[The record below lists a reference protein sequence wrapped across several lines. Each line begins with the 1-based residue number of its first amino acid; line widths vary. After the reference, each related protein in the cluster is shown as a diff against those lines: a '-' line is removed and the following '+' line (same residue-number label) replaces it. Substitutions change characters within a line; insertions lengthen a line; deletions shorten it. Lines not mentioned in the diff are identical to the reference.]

1 MGHAERRETL
11 AGKQEAGQG
20 SAWPGAV
27 GRKAK
32 YSVEE
37 IGNLDRI
44 SMTWSQDW
52 ERKEKAVLTGRME
65 LNMELGGVGKKKEKK
80 KTKQRIHFHFNS
92 IRLKRAF
99 SHAKLHVM
107 EGSK

>member
-65 LNMELGGVGKKKEKK
+65 LNMELRGVGKKKRKRRQNKE
-80 KTKQRIHFHFNS
+80 S
-92 IRLKRAF
+92 IF
-99 SHAKLHVM
+99 ISTPS
-107 EGSK
+107 G